1 MRELTV
7 PRAGGITAALVGS
20 WAGTDPH
27 RPRLVWHG
35 DGRTELSASSLV
47 NWAAKTAGYLV
58 DELGA
63 APGDPVLWRVRR
75 SWQGLPLLLGCWWAG
90 LVVVDD
96 DAVAG
101 GIGEP
106 VAAFVD
112 VGADAAADEVVVASP
127 HPFGLAVPDLLP
139 LQRNVAD
146 AILPQA
152 DRFVPRGPGPGPD
165 DPAVLFGSA
174 GPAGRLTVAAVLAA
188 ATRAADALTDG
199 AVLLSTEPPTLPD
212 AVPAGPLAAW
222 ASGGTFVVAGSA
234 DRGAVDRVA
243 ADERVTA
250 TLGVDVPGLPRLDPP
265 AG

>member
-1 MRELTV
+1 MRELTA
-7 PRAGGITAALVGS
+7 PRAGGITAALFGL

-35 DGRTELSASSLV
+35 PGRTELCTASLM
-47 NWAAKTAGYLV
+47 NWSAKTAGYLV

-96 DAVAG
+96 AAVAG
-101 GIGEP
+101 DLAGDL

-112 VGADAAADEVVVASP
+112 LGDDTVDDLAADEVVVASP
-127 HPFGLAVPDLLP
+127 HPFGLAVPDLP
-139 LQRNVAD
+139 ALQRNVAD

-152 DRFVPRGPGPGPD
+152 DRFTPRHPGPGSD
-165 DPAVLFGSA
+165 APAVIAA
-174 GPAGRLTVAAVLAA
+174 GGALTVGEVLAGA
-188 ATRAADALTDG
+188 EYAAADLADG
-199 AVLLSTEPPTLPD
+199 AVLLAAEIPTLSD
-212 AVPAGPLAAW
+212 GVIAGPLAVW
-222 ASGGTFVVAGSA
+222 AAGGTFVYAEPPA
-234 DRGAVDRVA
+234 ERVA

-250 TLGVDVPGLPRLDPP
+250 TLGVDVPGVPR
-265 AG
+265 ASGHR